1 MDITLQLNGQDESDF
16 IRACINNERWAQ
28 KKLYEDNYSVMMAV
42 AMRYS
47 NNHDDALDILHESF
61 FKVFKNLH
69 KYQSNTS
76 LSAWIRRILIN
87 TSIDYY
93 RRDLKRNIHD
103 LDEAIHVCSNIPD
116 IISEMNSEDI
126 LKAMQQLPYSYR
138 SVFNLFVIEGYA
150 HKEIADMLNVNES
163 TCRSN
168 LAKAR
173 IKLKEILL
181 EAGIK
186 R

>member
-28 KKLYEDNYSVMMAV
+28 KKLYEDHYSAMMAV
-42 AMRYS
+42 ALRYS

-61 FKVFKNLH
+61 FKVFRNLQ
-69 KYQSNTS
+69 KYHTNTS
-76 LSAWIRRILIN
+76 LSAWIRRIIIN

-93 RRDLKRNIHD
+93 RKEMKRNVHD
-103 LDEAIHVCSNIPD
+103 LDEAVQICTNIPD
-116 IISEMNSEDI
+116 VISEMNSEDI
-126 LKAMQQLPYSYR
+126 LKAMQQLPYCYR
-138 SVFNLFVIEGYA
+138 SVFNLFVIEGYS
-150 HKEIADMLNVNES
+150 HKEIAEMLQVNES

-173 IKLKEILL
+173 TKLKEILI
-181 EAGIK
+181 EAGI
-186 R
+186 RR